1 MVQLLMVFN
10 KLVIHTHESNLIGES
25 PTENRGMVDVLAK
38 KLCHLGDGI
47 LFAILHKDSDEW
59 NFSPYKYSLLVTEII
74 EILVML
80 IVSKSNGVGTLL

>member
-1 MVQLLMVFN
+1 MVFN

-25 PTENRGMVDVLAK
+25 PTENRGMMDVLAK

-47 LFAILHKDSDEW
+47 LFAILHKDCDKW
-59 NFSPYKYSLLVTEII
+59 YLSPNKYPLFVTEII

-80 IVSKSNGVGTLL
+80 IVSKSNGVGTFL